1 MEHAFRSP
9 SYTVG
14 VEEEL
19 MILDAETLDCVNAIE
34 QLLEDA
40 PGGEIK
46 PELMESVLEIA
57 TPPCSTVAEI
67 ANEVRALRH
76 HASDLAGRRGL
87 RVASAGTHPFAR
99 WEDQRIVGRPRYR
112 ALVDELAFVA
122 RQELVFGMHVH
133 VGIDDPETAIA
144 VANGLREHVP
154 VLVALSANSP
164 FWRGEDTGMLSARVP
179 IFKSFP
185 RVGIPPFYRH
195 WEDYQ
200 RRVARLVAGR
210 LVEDY
215 TYLWYD
221 VRPHPKLGTVEIRA
235 MDAQT
240 RVEHTVCLTALIQSL
255 VRCLA
260 EAHAA
265 GAEAVD
271 HPAELLEANKWVAA
285 RWGLGGRVLDP
296 ATETVVR
303 LGKLSV
309 LLLDR
314 LAEHAE
320 DLGCAAELEGVGD
333 LLEHGN
339 GAERQRLVYGTNRDL
354 CELTRE
360 IIAASAA

>member
-34 QLLEDA
+34 QLLADA

-46 PELMESVLEIA
+46 PELMESVLEVA
-57 TPPCSTVAEI
+57 TPPCRTMAEV
-67 ANEVRALRH
+67 ANEIRSLRH

-87 RVASAGTHPFAR
+87 RIASAGTHPFAR
-99 WEDQRIVGRPRYR
+99 WEEQRIVGRPRYR
-112 ALVDELAFVA
+112 TLVDELAFVA

-154 VLVALSANSP
+154 LFVALSANSP
-164 FWRGEDTGMLSARVP
+164 FWRSEDTGMLSARVP

-185 RVGIPPFYRH
+185 RVGIPPYYRD
-195 WEDYQ
+195 WADYQ
-200 RRVARLVAGR
+200 RRVARMVEGR
-210 LVEDY
+210 LIDDY

-221 VRPHPKLGTVEIRA
+221 VRPHPNLGTVEIRA

-240 RVEHTVCLTALIQSL
+240 RVEHTVSIAALIQSL
-255 VRCLA
+255 VRSLA
-260 EAHAA
+260 EAHAG
-265 GAEAVD
+265 GAPSLD

-285 RWGLGGRVLDP
+285 RWGLAGRVLDP
-296 ATETVVR
+296 ATETVARLGRLTVR
-303 LGKLSV
+303 LV
-309 LLLDR
+309 ER
-314 LAEHAE
+314 LREHAQ
-320 DLGCAAELEGVGD
+320 DLGSADELDGIGD

-354 CELTRE
+354 RELMNE
-360 IIAASAA
+360 MIEASAV

>member
-1 MEHAFRSP
+1 MEHSFKPP

-19 MILDAETLDCVNAIE
+19 MIISSETLDLVNAIE
-34 QLLEDA
+34 QLLDDDPA
-40 PGGEIK
+40 GQIK

-57 TPPCSTVAEI
+57 TQPCSTVAEV
-67 ANEVRALRH
+67 ALEVRGLRR

-87 RVASAGTHPFAR
+87 RIASAGTHPFTR

-122 RQELVFGMHVH
+122 RQEIVFGMHVH

-144 VANGLREHVP
+144 VANGLRQHVP
-154 VLVALSANSP
+154 LLVALAANSP

-185 RVGIPPFYRH
+185 RVGIPPFYRD

-200 RRVARLVAGR
+200 QRMARMVAGR

-215 TYLWYD
+215 TYMWYD

-240 RVEHTVCLTALIQSL
+240 RVEHTVAIAALIQSL

-260 EAHAA
+260 EAHA
-265 GAEAVD
+265 GGEPSVE
-271 HPAELLEANKWVAA
+271 HPVELLEANKWVAA
-285 RWGLGGRVLDP
+285 RYGLDGRVLDP
-296 ATETVVR
+296 DSEKIVR
-303 LGKLSV
+303 LGEETG
-309 LLLDR
+309 R
-314 LAEHAE
+314 LVERLREHAE
-320 DLGCAAELEGVGD
+320 ELGCAAELDGVRD
-333 LLEHGN
+333 LLDHGN
-339 GAERQRLVYGTNRDL
+339 GAERQRLVFGTNRDHH
-354 CELTRE
+354 ETVRE
-360 IIAASAA
+360 MIAASAA

>member
-1 MEHAFRSP
+1 MDHAFRPP

-19 MILDAETLDCVNAIE
+19 MILDATTFDLVNAIE

-40 PGGEIK
+40 PVGSQIK

-57 TPPCSTVAEI
+57 TEPHQRVADAGSEL
-67 ANEVRALRH
+67 RSLRH
-76 HASDLAGRRGL
+76 QASDLAARRDL

-133 VGIDDPETAIA
+133 VGIADPETAIA

-154 VLVALSANSP
+154 LLVALSANSP
-164 FWRGEDTGMLSARVP
+164 FWRGEDTGLLAARVP

-185 RVGIPPFYRH
+185 RVGIPPFYRD
-195 WEDYQ
+195 WADYQ
-200 RRVARLVAGR
+200 RRMARLVAGR

-221 VRPHPKLGTVEIRA
+221 VRPHPRLGTVEVRA

-240 RVEHTVCLTALIQSL
+240 RVEHTVSMAALIQSL
-255 VRCLA
+255 VRSQA
-260 EAHAA
+260 EM
-265 GAEAVD
+265 GEPAVD
-271 HPAELLEANKWVAA
+271 HPVELLEANKWIAA
-285 RWGLGGRVLDP
+285 RFGLDGRVLDP
-296 ATETVVR
+296 STDTIVR
-303 LGKLSV
+303 LSEV
-309 LLLDR
+309 TARLLER
-314 LAEHAE
+314 LREHAE
-320 DLGCAAELEGVGD
+320 DLGCAEELEGITD
-333 LLEHGN
+333 LLDHGN
-339 GAERQRLVYGTNRDL
+339 GAERQRLVYGANRDL
-354 CELTRE
+354 HETMGE
-360 IIAASAA
+360 IMSASAA